1 MTKRLSADQRQL
13 RDAAVYLDG
22 HESWGRRA
30 GTIVR
35 AAHDVLVVD
44 EVVLRLVLVGER
56 DAEAAAS
63 ERLMF

>member
-1 MTKRLSADQRQL
+1 M
-13 RDAAVYLDG
+13 YLDG